1 MNDYFFLGFCIFVAI
16 VIFLLGVVCGLAL
29 ATKDGE

>member
-1 MNDYFFLGFCIFVAI
+1 MNDYFFLFVAI

-29 ATKDGE
+29 ATKYDE